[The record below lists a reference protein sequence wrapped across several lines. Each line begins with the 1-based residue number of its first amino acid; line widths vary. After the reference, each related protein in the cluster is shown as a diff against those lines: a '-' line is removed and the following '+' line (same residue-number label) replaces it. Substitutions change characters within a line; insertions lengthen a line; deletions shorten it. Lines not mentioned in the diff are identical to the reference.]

1 MVAVSKILLIL
12 FSTIGSTS
20 IKTLIGLMMI
30 SQLVADSSRIL
41 SVNFESLFVN
51 HWRRFEVRE
60 AALLMM
66 VNSKAKKRH
75 LDLVGVPFF
84 VVRG

>member
-1 MVAVSKILLIL
+1 M
-12 FSTIGSTS
+12 
-20 IKTLIGLMMI
+20 
-30 SQLVADSSRIL
+30 ADSSRIL
-41 SVNFESLFVN
+41 SEDFESLFLN
-51 HWRRFEVRE
+51 HQRRLEVRE